1 MDRILVITVQHQL
14 GEGIVH
20 LLRSTNCCYAV
31 EFSSTLPQL
40 LGTVNLA
47 DFQAILLAEPTNGLP
62 ILSTV
67 HRIRSLHKQARII
80 VLRRRDSL
88 ASLPHLCRLGV
99 CSVLQ
104 FDCSFPELRHAVD
117 ATLKGQ
123 SYMSAAVMQS
133 LAAELYDGDHLH
145 TKLSYREFEIFS
157 LLIRGY
163 SIEETARLFS
173 ISKKSVSVYKSS
185 IRRCLRMKNLSDMVL
200 YAFKHGLLVDQE
212 PEITAL
218 PGQDGALRPNTS
230 SECCIEIKHHSL
242 VTRQDIE

>member
-1 MDRILVITVQHQL
+1 MDRILVITAQHQL

-20 LLRSTNCCYAV
+20 LLRGANHCYEV
-31 EFSSTLPQL
+31 ELSSALPQL
-40 LGTVNLA
+40 FGAVDLA
-47 DFQAILLAEPTNGLP
+47 DFQAILLAEPIDGLP

-80 VLRRRDSL
+80 VLPRRDSL

-99 CSVLQ
+99 YSVLQ
-104 FDCSFPELRHAVD
+104 FDCSFDELLHAVD

-123 SYMSAAVMQS
+123 SYMSAAVRQG
-133 LAAELYDGDHLH
+133 LAAELYDSDHLH

-185 IRRCLRMKNLSDMVL
+185 IRRCLRTRNLSDMVL
-200 YAFKHGLLVDQE
+200 YAFRHGLLVDQE
-212 PEITAL
+212 REITEL
-218 PGQDGALRPNTS
+218 PEQDGLHALTHLPNVVQ
-230 SECCIEIKHHSL
+230 I
-242 VTRQDIE
+242 